1 MEQKLLTLVVAGG
14 ILTGLCAAPCL
25 AADSATITV
34 KGTVGSACRLGDLS
48 SSQIDLGQLSNNT
61 DGTLASI
68 SGTPSTTITG
78 SWCNTGS
85 KIIIVAS
92 PLVAQGFAGAPSS
105 GFTKAVNY
113 TASASGWGS
122 AIASDTT
129 LGNSSG
135 AESTS
140 HSGSQTLNDPEANAI
155 TVSLSSFSTPAS
167 GDRLVADSDYEGTI
181 TVTLATNAAGS
192 P

>member
-1 MEQKLLTLVVAGG
+1 MERKLLMLAVSGLVLAGP
-14 ILTGLCAAPCL
+14 CASPGRAD
-25 AADSATITV
+25 DSATVTV
-34 KGTVGSACRLGDLS
+34 TGTVGSACHFGDLS
-48 SSQIDLGQLSNNT
+48 SAQIDVGQLSNNT

-68 SGTPSTTITG
+68 SGTPDTTITG

-85 KIIIVAS
+85 KITIVAS
-92 PLVAQGFAGAPSS
+92 PLVAQGYAGAPPS

-122 AIASDTT
+122 TAASDTT
-129 LGNSSG
+129 LGNASG
-135 AESTS
+135 AESAS
-140 HSGSQTLNDPEANAI
+140 HSGSQTMSDPEANTIA
-155 TVSLSSFSTPAS
+155 VSLSSFSTPGS

-181 TVTLATNAAGS
+181 TVTLATNAVGS

>member
-1 MEQKLLTLVVAGG
+1 MERKLLTLAVVCSVLA
-14 ILTGLCAAPCL
+14 GLCAVPC
-25 AADSATITV
+25 AASDSATLTV
-34 KGTVGSACRLGDLS
+34 KGTVGSACHLGDLS
-48 SSQIDLGQLSNNT
+48 SSQIDVGQLSNNP
-61 DGTLASI
+61 DGTLAAI
-68 SGTPSTTITG
+68 SGTPGTTITG

-85 KIIIVAS
+85 KITVVAS
-92 PLVAQGFAGAPSS
+92 PLVAQGFAGVPPS

-122 AIASDTT
+122 ASASAPT
-129 LGNSSG
+129 LGNTSG
-135 AESTS
+135 AESGS
-140 HSGSQTLNDPEANAI
+140 HSGSQTLNDPEANTIA
-155 TVSLSSFSTPAS
+155 VNLSSFSTPGS

>member
-1 MEQKLLTLVVAGG
+1 MERKLLMLAVAGG
-14 ILTGLCAAPCL
+14 VVVGSYAAPC
-25 AADSATITV
+25 AASDSATITV
-34 KGTVGSACRLGDLS
+34 KGTVGSACHLGDLS
-48 SSQIDLGQLSNNT
+48 SSQIDVGQLSNNT

-68 SGTPSTTITG
+68 NGSPATAITG

-85 KIIIVAS
+85 KIIVVAT
-92 PLVAQGFAGAPSS
+92 PLVAQGFAGAPPS

-122 AIASDTT
+122 AAADDTT
-129 LGNSSG
+129 LGDASG
-135 AESTS
+135 AESSS
-140 HSGSQTLNDPEANAI
+140 HSGSQTLNDPEANTI
-155 TVSLSSFSTPAS
+155 TVSLSAFSTPSS
-167 GDRLVADSDYEGTI
+167 GDRLVADSNYEGTI

>member
-1 MEQKLLTLVVAGG
+1 MT
-14 ILTGLCAAPCL
+14 CH
-25 AADSATITV
+25 
-34 KGTVGSACRLGDLS
+34 LGDLS
-48 SSQIDLGQLSNNT
+48 RSQIDVGQLSNNT

-68 SGTPSTTITG
+68 SGTSGPTITG

-85 KIIIVAS
+85 KIMVVAT
-92 PLVAQGFAGAPSS
+92 PLVAQGFAGAPPS

-113 TASASGWGS
+113 TAVAGGWGS
-122 AIASDTT
+122 AVARDTT

-155 TVSLSSFSTPAS
+155 TVSLSAFSTPGS
-167 GDRLVADSDYEGTI
+167 GDRLVADGDYEGTV
-181 TVTLATNAAGS
+181 TVTLATNAASS